1 MNELIEKDQII
12 SIVPQ
17 NFKNSNKGKVIEVL
31 NDRFVVEAIYSPSE
45 ILINNLVEF
54 YSKTDNGV
62 LYFESDV
69 INIHGHSV
77 TIKKPIKHRFLQ
89 RRQFTRIKFIQ
100 ELDFCSGGKSYKIN
114 TSDISAGG
122 MKFTSSDALNID
134 LEYDVKIHLLSEQRI
149 ECKFQII
156 RIEKNDAGFYTLS
169 GRFINLSNI
178 DRMTLIQFCMKK
190 NIENVNR
197 NE

>member
-1 MNELIEKDQII
+1 MNELVEKDQII
-12 SIVPQ
+12 NIVPQ

-31 NDRFVVEAIYSPSE
+31 KDRFVIEAIYSPSG

-54 YSKTDNGV
+54 YSKTQNGV

-69 INIHGHSV
+69 INIEGNAV
-77 TIKKPIKHRFLQ
+77 TIKNPIKHRFLQ
-89 RRQFTRIKFIQ
+89 RRQFTRIKFIR
-100 ELDFCSGGKSYKIN
+100 ELDFCSGGKSYKII
-114 TSDISAGG
+114 TSDLSAGG
-122 MKFTSSDALNID
+122 LKFTSDEALNID
-134 LEYDVKIHLLSEQRI
+134 SEYDVNVPLLNGQI
-149 ECKFQII
+149 VACKFQII
-156 RIEKNDAGFYTLS
+156 RIEKNDEGVYTLS

-190 NIENVNR
+190 NIENMNK